1 MNETSGVSRPLPTPE
16 TSVGTDLSRP
26 LPTPE
31 TSVGTDLSR
40 PLPTP
45 DVVWQVYARRKYE
58 EPLHE
63 IGNVMADDV
72 ELAKVYAR
80 SIYDEFSWV
89 EMVIIPRDSIV
100 TVISS

>member
-1 MNETSGVSRPLPTPE
+1 MTEA
-16 TSVGTDLSRP
+16 SVGAQLIVSNTEPPVGAQSIAP
-26 LPTPE
+26 LQAT
-31 TSVGTDLSR
+31 TS
-40 PLPTP
+40 TP
-45 DVVWQVYARRKYE
+45 DVVWHVYARRKYD

>member
-1 MNETSGVSRPLPTPE
+1 MKAMTSAMHTTSTRREVLNETR
-16 TSVGTDLSRP
+16 
-26 LPTPE
+26 
-31 TSVGTDLSR
+31 
-40 PLPTP
+40 
-45 DVVWQVYARRKYE
+45 VWHVYARRKYE

-89 EMVIIPRDSIV
+89 EMVIVPRDCII
-100 TVISS
+100 TVIES

>member
-1 MNETSGVSRPLPTPE
+1 MNNTTTSAPRRREALNETH
-16 TSVGTDLSRP
+16 
-26 LPTPE
+26 
-31 TSVGTDLSR
+31 
-40 PLPTP
+40 
-45 DVVWQVYARRKYE
+45 VWQVYARRKYE

-89 EMVIIPRDSIV
+89 EMVLIPRDCIV
-100 TVISS
+100 TVIES